1 MSSIKNI
8 RGREI
13 LDSRGHPTVEAEV
26 MLTNGAHALAAVPS
40 GASTGSREAVEKRDG
55 DMARYHGKGVQQA
68 VANINVVIAP
78 ALCGKD
84 AQAQQEIDALLIELD
99 GSENKQ
105 QLGANAL
112 LAVSLAVLKA
122 GAAGKPLYQA
132 VQTAVGGGAADIVLP
147 TPLMNVLNG
156 GAHASNNLDI
166 QEFMLVPHGFDAFP
180 TALAAGTECFHALRL
195 LLGKK
200 GMSTAVGDEGG
211 FAPNIGGSEEALEL
225 LTAAIDAAGYRSG
238 EQISIALD
246 CAASEF
252 FRDGIYRLPA
262 DDFSGD
268 ASAFI
273 GLLCRW
279 ADAYPIVSIEDG
291 CDEGDWDGWREL
303 TARLGRR
310 VQLVGDDLFV
320 TNPAILRQ
328 GIDAGV
334 GNALLVKPNQI
345 GTVSETLDAVR
356 VAQGAGYNTVMSH
369 RSGETEYSD
378 IADLAVGGGCR
389 QIKTGAP
396 CRGERTAKYNQ
407 LLRIADSAPCAYGGV
422 RFSRG
427 EATA

>member
-1 MSSIKNI
+1 MSLITNL

-13 LDSRGHPTVEAEV
+13 LDSRGQPTVEAEV
-26 MLTNGAHALAAVPS
+26 TLANGACALAAVPS
-40 GASTGSREAVEKRDG
+40 GASTGSREAVEKRDN
-55 DMARYHGKGVQQA
+55 ATRYNGKGVQTA
-68 VANINVVIAP
+68 VANINDVIAP
-78 ALCGKD
+78 ALRGKD
-84 AQAQQEIDALLIELD
+84 ARAQQEIDNLLIALD
-99 GSENKQ
+99 GSDNKAR
-105 QLGANAL
+105 LGANAV
-112 LAVSLAVLKA
+112 LAVSLATLKA
-122 GAAGKPLYQA
+122 AAAGAPLYQA
-132 VQTAVGGGAADIVLP
+132 VQAAVGESDGGIVLP

-166 QEFMLVPHGFDAFP
+166 QEFMLVPHGFNDFP
-180 TALAAGTECFHALRL
+180 SALAAGVECFHALRR

-200 GMSTAVGDEGG
+200 GMVTAVGDEGG
-211 FAPNIGGSEEALEL
+211 FAPNVNGSEEALEL
-225 LTAAIDAAGYRSG
+225 LATAISTAGYRGG

-252 FRDGIYRLPA
+252 YEKGVYRLPA

-268 ASAFI
+268 SSAFI
-273 GLLCRW
+273 NLLCQW

-303 TARLGRR
+303 TERLGRR
-310 VQLVGDDLFV
+310 LQLVGDDLFV
-320 TNPAILRQ
+320 TNPTILRQ

-334 GNALLVKPNQI
+334 ANALLVKPNQI

-356 VAQGAGYNTVMSH
+356 VAKRAGYNTVMSH

-407 LLRIADSAPCAYGGV
+407 LLRIADSTDCGYGGDSFAGDGRTV
-422 RFSRG
+422 
-427 EATA
+427 